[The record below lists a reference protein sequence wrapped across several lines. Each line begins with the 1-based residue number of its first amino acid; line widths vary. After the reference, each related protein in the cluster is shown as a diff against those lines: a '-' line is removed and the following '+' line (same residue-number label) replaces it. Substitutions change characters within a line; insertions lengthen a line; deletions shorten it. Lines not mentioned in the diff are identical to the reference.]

1 MLISNLIFVALSLGG
16 EAYAFAVPADQSA
29 NIDSR
34 DLQWDISKLTVGEPV
49 DTGRGD
55 EISIPQLANF
65 NLTDHNGQLVYD
77 IPTGGI
83 DISEEMFVKLS
94 GNKSGSSLVKRECW
108 RDNPCDCDRYKTWQL
123 INVDWSKFLGD
134 TRVMSSPL
142 CGPGSITNSYTAT
155 YSYSISGTIGTG
167 FGPVASIFKGI
178 DISVGF
184 AYTWGNAVATGYSAT
199 CEASHPCIVTFRP
212 YIGKVRGKARYTELS
227 SNGNKLCRTGIAGD
241 VEIHLPATSRSCND
255 NNCGAEGVWDHC
267 YYVGAPAKALCRNI
281 GPTPKPECPQNLYPS

>member
-94 GNKSGSSLVKRECW
+94 GNKSG
-108 RDNPCDCDRYKTWQL
+108 YKTWQL

-255 NNCGAEGVWDHC
+255 NNCGAEGEPNHISVYDE
-267 YYVGAPAKALCRNI
+267 I
-281 GPTPKPECPQNLYPS
+281 